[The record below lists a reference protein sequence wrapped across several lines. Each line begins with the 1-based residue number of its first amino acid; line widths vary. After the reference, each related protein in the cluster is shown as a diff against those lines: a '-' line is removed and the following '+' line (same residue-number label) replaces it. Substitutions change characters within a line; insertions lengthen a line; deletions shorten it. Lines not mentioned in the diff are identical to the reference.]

1 MLKTNILLKKGVVMA
16 SKQDNKQ
23 LLIEAISKYGFKID
37 RYGHYILKGKCR
49 TYRFKMQATSVRF
62 EKKVNVPDTGYTK
75 AHNIWANLASD
86 YYCNIVVGNSVLS
99 IGKKVVNLEVIQA
112 NSNKS

>member
-1 MLKTNILLKKGVVMA
+1 MA

-23 LLIEAISKYGFKID
+23 LLIEAISKYGFKVD
-37 RYGHYILKGKCR
+37 RYGHYILEGKCR

-86 YYCNIVVGNSVLS
+86 YYCNISIGDSVVSV
-99 IGKKVVNLEVIQA
+99 GKKVINLEVTTS
-112 NSNKS
+112 NSNKPI